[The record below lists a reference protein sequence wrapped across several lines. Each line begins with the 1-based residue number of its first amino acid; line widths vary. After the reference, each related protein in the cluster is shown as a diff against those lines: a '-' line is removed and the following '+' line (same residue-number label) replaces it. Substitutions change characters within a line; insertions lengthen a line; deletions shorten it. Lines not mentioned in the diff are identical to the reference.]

1 MKKTPFRILPC
12 WPSSLMMIAMALTSC
27 SKKPATPPPSAQIEA
42 VPATQT
48 PASPPPIQVAQQN
61 LAASALNDKVSE
73 AQAAMKAR
81 DFERAAA
88 AMSASQDSLGNL
100 NADQLAAYN
109 NAKGALAQQIISA
122 AAAGD
127 PAAKAAMEKMRQDAL
142 YHR

>member
-1 MKKTPFRILPC
+1 MKPTQSRILSC
-12 WPSSLMMIAMALTSC
+12 WSASLILVAMAFASC
-27 SKKPATPPPSAQIEA
+27 SKKPATPPPSTQVEA
-42 VPATQT
+42 VPAAQT
-48 PASPPPIQVAQQN
+48 PASPPPTQVAQQN

-88 AMSASQDSLGNL
+88 ALSASQDSLGTL

>member
-1 MKKTPFRILPC
+1 MKKTSFRILPC
-12 WPSSLMMIAMALTSC
+12 WPSLLMMVAMALTGC

-42 VPATQT
+42 VPAAQT
-48 PASPPPIQVAQQN
+48 PASPPAAQVAQQN
-61 LAASALNDKVSE
+61 LATSALNDKVSE

-88 AMSASQDSLGNL
+88 ALSASQDSLGNL
-100 NADQLAAYN
+100 NAEQLAAYN
-109 NAKGALAQQIISA
+109 NAKGALARQIISA
-122 AAAGD
+122 AAGGD

>member
-1 MKKTPFRILPC
+1 
-12 WPSSLMMIAMALTSC
+12 
-27 SKKPATPPPSAQIEA
+27 
-42 VPATQT
+42 
-48 PASPPPIQVAQQN
+48 
-61 LAASALNDKVSE
+61 
-73 AQAAMKAR
+73 
-81 DFERAAA
+81 
-88 AMSASQDSLGNL
+88 MSASQDSLGNL